1 MRLKRVEDR
10 LNSMPLFWKVYAL
23 IVALL
28 VLVVGLAEYIFE
40 PLAQKMLEG
49 FYGGFHFWH
58 EAALW
63 SVSILVPSLV
73 CGYVLSKTLSVK
85 LETMVKAS
93 RALAR
98 GNLEIN
104 LPVKGNNND
113 AFDVLAHN
121 FNEMAHAIKI
131 QRQNERRLLADISHE
146 LRSPLTRMTVA
157 AGLLGRKHKDQE
169 TVAIALRL
177 EKELAQMTEL
187 VSLLLGQAKDK
198 LLASG
203 AGGEVEIGKILA
215 GLAEDFTFQGEFEIK
230 KIKADIADGLPV
242 YGNSRQLE
250 RMFSNILSNAIFYSP
265 PNSAIHIDAR
275 LDGPDIRIS
284 IRDYGPGVP
293 EERLEDIF
301 RAFYRVDSSR
311 ARSSGGVGLGL
322 AVAREVAVQHGGNI
336 MARNADPGLEVII
349 TLPL

>member
-1 MRLKRVEDR
+1 
-10 LNSMPLFWKVYAL
+10 
-23 IVALL
+23 
-28 VLVVGLAEYIFE
+28 
-40 PLAQKMLEG
+40 
-49 FYGGFHFWH
+49 
-58 EAALW
+58 
-63 SVSILVPSLV
+63 LV
-73 CGYVLSKTLSVK
+73 CGYVLSKILSTK
-85 LETMVKAS
+85 LEKMVKAS

-104 LPVKGNNND
+104 LPVKGNDKD
-113 AFDVLAHN
+113 ALDVLAHN
-121 FNEMAHAIKI
+121 FNEMTQAIKT

-146 LRSPLTRMTVA
+146 LRSPLARMTVA
-157 AGLLGRKHKDQE
+157 TDLLQRKHKDQE
-169 TVAIALRL
+169 TAALALRL
-177 EKELAQMTEL
+177 KKELAQMAEM

-203 AGGEVEIGKILA
+203 AGGAVEIGKILA
-215 GLAEDFTFQGEFEIK
+215 GLAADFAFQGEIENK
-230 KIKADIADGLPV
+230 KIKAAIADGLPV

-250 RMFSNILSNAIFYSP
+250 RMLSNILSNAVFYSP
-265 PNSAIHIDAR
+265 PNSVIHIDAR

-311 ARSSGGVGLGL
+311 ARASGGVGLGL
-322 AVAREVAVQHGGNI
+322 AVAREIAIQHGGNI

-349 TLPL
+349 TLPS